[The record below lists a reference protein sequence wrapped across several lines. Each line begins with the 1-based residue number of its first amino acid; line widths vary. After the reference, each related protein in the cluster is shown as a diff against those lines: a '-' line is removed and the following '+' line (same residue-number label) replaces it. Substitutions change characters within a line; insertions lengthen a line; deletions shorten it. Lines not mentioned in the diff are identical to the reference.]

1 MVGGVGAVAED
12 LEEREV
18 WAVFGGG
25 GEGLDLRGREELGE
39 DEGVLGGGCAGY
51 EVGGGAGGGGGFREC

>member
-18 WAVFGGG
+18 EAVFGGG
-25 GEGLDLRGREELGE
+25 GQGLDLRGREELGE
-39 DEGVLGGGCAGY
+39 DEGVLGGGCVDN
-51 EVGGGAGGGGGFREC
+51 EVGGGAGGGCGFRER